1 MQSAGGIENMDLV
14 TKQAIARTFQTAAF
28 SQLEEKLGLGLQWCR
43 SKGINV
49 QQVVISGGVASN
61 LYLRQRLQTCLATH
75 SSEGSI
81 SLVCPPPHLCTGA
94 RLGYFTERS
103 NAKVFQTTLL

>member
-1 MQSAGGIENMDLV
+1 MEGAGGIENMDLL

-28 SQLEEKLGLGLQWCR
+28 AQLEEKLGLGLRWCR
-43 SKGINV
+43 SNGINV

-61 LYLRQRLQTCLATH
+61 LYLRQRLQACLATH

-81 SLVCPPPHLCTGA
+81 ALVCPPPHLCTGA
-94 RLGYFTERS
+94 AHLFS
-103 NAKVFQTTLL
+103 NEFQN